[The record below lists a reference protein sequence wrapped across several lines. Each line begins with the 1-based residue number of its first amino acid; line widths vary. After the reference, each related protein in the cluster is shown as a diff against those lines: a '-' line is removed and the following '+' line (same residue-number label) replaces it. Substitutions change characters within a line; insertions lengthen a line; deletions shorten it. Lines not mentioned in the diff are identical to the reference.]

1 MVAGASSSSSAAA
14 ASAGAEVVYHDV
26 DEELAAEHS
35 RTEGRLA
42 AWRSLVKKLFRIRS
56 WQRIWGVLGGVLRGY
71 PTELRDRV
79 RDTL

>member
-1 MVAGASSSSSAAA
+1 MVAGAGSAST
-14 ASAGAEVVYHDV
+14 SAEPGEVVDTEA
-26 DEELAAEHS
+26 EEAVTS
-35 RTEGRLA
+35 RTPGRLA
-42 AWRSLVKKLFRIRS
+42 ARRRIVKSLFRIRS